1 MRFYETVYAIIF
13 FVNAFPAYPSTAGRL
28 EQEGGCSEREREGCC
43 VLGGEVCACLYACM
57 YFNLFADLAFK
68 R

>member
-1 MRFYETVYAIIF
+1 MNCLRYNFLLLMHSLL
-13 FVNAFPAYPSTAGRL
+13 NPSTAGRL

-43 VLGGEVCACLYACM
+43 VLGGEVCACLYACVC
-57 YFNLFADLAFK
+57 FNLFADLAFK